1 MKVYK
6 HKPQSVKAS
15 EIRYT
20 RPDGSNAVVPI
31 DWGEYD
37 YLYNELDK
45 VMGHDF
51 TEQLREALEGYDAIP
66 VIEYHTDGYSE
77 FTDAFEEKCDE
88 AEGLLDKLEDLDL
101 PEEAQDIV
109 NYLRDAIGDL
119 DYNGNEMASIIT
131 SLREDLGMKTIKY

>member
-1 MKVYK
+1 MCLNNGRCNMKVYK

-51 TEQLREALEGYDAIP
+51 TQQLREALEGDRISYRWL
-66 VIEYHTDGYSE
+66 
-77 FTDAFEEKCDE
+77 F
-88 AEGLLDKLEDLDL
+88 
-101 PEEAQDIV
+101 
-109 NYLRDAIGDL
+109 
-119 DYNGNEMASIIT
+119 
-131 SLREDLGMKTIKY
+131 